1 MPPGAIGRN
10 WPPEPAGR
18 SAAKG
23 REVFQRIYQWVMA
36 KAGTRQAVWVLAVVS
51 FSESALLPLP
61 VDAVV
66 IPLMLADRQ
75 RVWRVALI
83 ATLASVAGGAAGY
96 AIGMFLYE
104 TLGRWLIDFY
114 GLGDSFLGLQEDLG
128 RTGWAWVAVGG
139 ISPLPYKLVA
149 IACGLLKFSFPMFL
163 AVSAASRGIRFLVIA
178 VLFHQFGP
186 RMRVFLDNNG
196 PLVGW
201 SMLLLLAGGFAGAW
215 LLG

>member
-1 MPPGAIGRN
+1 M
-10 WPPEPAGR
+10 E
-18 SAAKG
+18 
-23 REVFQRIYQWVMA
+23 
-36 KAGTRQAVWVLAVVS
+36 KAGTRRALWVLAAVS

-66 IPLMLADRQ
+66 IPLMLADR
-75 RVWRVALI
+75 RKVWRVALI

-104 TLGRWLIDFY
+104 TLGRWLIDLY
-114 GLGDSFLGLQEDLG
+114 GLHESFIGLQEDLG
-128 RTGWAWVAVGG
+128 RTGWLWVVVGG

-163 AVSAASRGIRFLVIA
+163 AVSAASRGVRFLAIG
-178 VLFHQFGP
+178 LFFRHFGP
-186 RMRVFLDNNG
+186 RLRVFMDRNG

-215 LLG
+215 LMG